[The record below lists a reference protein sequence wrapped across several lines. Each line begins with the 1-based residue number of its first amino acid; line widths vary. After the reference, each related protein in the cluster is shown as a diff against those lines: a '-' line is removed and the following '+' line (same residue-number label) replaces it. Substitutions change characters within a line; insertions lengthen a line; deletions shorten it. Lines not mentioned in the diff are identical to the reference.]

1 MNAPSHARLVPYQRP
16 WLPALEQVAA
26 YYRLAEE
33 ARFYSNGGP
42 CVRLLEERLSARL
55 GGVHCVALANCTLAI
70 ALGLRAALAA
80 PDGARRLVA
89 TPSYTFTAAACAIR
103 WAGYE
108 PLFVDVEPAGWQM
121 AAGALDD
128 ALDAHAAELVGVLGA
143 STFGTPAAA
152 ALVEAWRSSAA
163 AHGVPLL
170 VDSAAAF
177 GAVDDGGIAAG
188 ARGDVEVFSF
198 HATKPFAIGEGG
210 LLVTVDAEL
219 AGRVRRLA
227 NFGLD
232 RVTRTSEETGIN
244 ATLSELAAATGLAM
258 LDAFDGQLAR
268 RQARADALR
277 GELRDLPLEWQ
288 AGSGRSTW
296 QVVPVL
302 APDGSTRDAVL
313 AACAQAGVETRTPF
327 DPPLHRHRAFA
338 GAPRHGE
345 LRVSEALGERT
356 VALPMANDLRP
367 DELALIAAAVRAGA
381 A

>member
-1 MNAPSHARLVPYQRP
+1 M
-16 WLPALEQVAA
+16 
-26 YYRLAEE
+26 
-33 ARFYSNGGP
+33 
-42 CVRLLEERLSARL
+42 
-55 GGVHCVALANCTLAI
+55 
-70 ALGLRAALAA
+70 
-80 PDGARRLVA
+80 
-89 TPSYTFTAAACAIR
+89 
-103 WAGYE
+103 
-108 PLFVDVEPAGWQM
+108 
-121 AAGALDD
+121 
-128 ALDAHAAELVGVLGA
+128 
-143 STFGTPAAA
+143 
-152 ALVEAWRSSAA
+152 
-163 AHGVPLL
+163 
-170 VDSAAAF
+170 
-177 GAVDDGGIAAG
+177 
-188 ARGDVEVFSF
+188 
-198 HATKPFAIGEGG
+198 
-210 LLVTVDAEL
+210 
-219 AGRVRRLA
+219 RRLA

-232 RVTRTSEETGIN
+232 RVTRTSEETGVN

-345 LRVSEALGERT
+345 LRVSEALGART